1 MGRGDLL
8 NHDGAMQLGGATC
21 QCLAN
26 RKAFYRHSPSR
37 REKTSRINSENK
49 SVLHR
54 DSSLTLA
61 RMKNAAAP
69 TRQHNPGQLARAA
82 PLNGLLAMCAYFDFD
97 CSHRRRTAT
106 SEVVGNGMMGDPTPL
121 FFANECAV
129 QGQGA
134 RFSPNKTNNSVSR
147 AGVPPP
153 ISGGSNRNVSRH
165 TGEAPGEGFCESE
178 FNNQDC
184 EVKRN

>member
-8 NHDGAMQLGGATC
+8 NHDGAMQLGGATR

-37 REKTSRINSENK
+37 REKTSRINGANK

-106 SEVVGNGMMGDPTPL
+106 SEVVGNGMMGDP
-121 FFANECAV
+121 
-129 QGQGA
+129 
-134 RFSPNKTNNSVSR
+134 
-147 AGVPPP
+147 PPP
-153 ISGGSNRNVSRH
+153 SFLQTNAPYRGRGRDFRQTKRTILFR
-165 TGEAPGEGFCESE
+165 APGYPLQFLEVRIGTFRAIPAKRRGRGFARVSSTIKI
-178 FNNQDC
+178 
-184 EVKRN
+184 VR